1 MTDETSQSEIGSE
14 EDINRRANE
23 KARKRKAA
31 REKILATKT
40 IEKGLLIVHTGK
52 GKGKSTA
59 AFGLVVRAVGNG
71 MKIGVVQYVK
81 GKWQTGERGVL
92 EKFPEQ
98 VEIRTMGEGF
108 TWETQDRAR
117 DIQAARNAWEVS
129 KQMIEASRGDDPE
142 FDMVLLDELNIV
154 LRYGYL
160 DLQEVVEF
168 LSGKPEMLH
177 VIVTG
182 RNAKPELVEAADL
195 VTEMT
200 MVKHPFRAGVKAQ
213 KGIEF

>member
-1 MTDETSQSEIGSE
+1 MTDTASDERIDTE
-14 EDINRRANE
+14 EAINRRANE

-31 REKILATKT
+31 RDRILATKT
-40 IEKGLLIVHTGK
+40 VEKGLLIVHTGK

-59 AFGLVVRAVGNG
+59 AFGLVVRAIGNG
-71 MKIGVVQYVK
+71 MKVGVVQYVK

-117 DIQAARNAWEVS
+117 DIRAARNAWDVS
-129 KQMIEASRGDDPE
+129 RQMIEASRGDDPKY
-142 FDMVLLDELNIV
+142 DLVLLDELNIV

-160 DLQEVVEF
+160 DLAEVVEF
-168 LSGKPEMLH
+168 LANRPEMLH
-177 VIVTG
+177 VVVTG
-182 RNAKPELVEAADL
+182 RNAKPELIEAADL

>member
-1 MTDETSQSEIGSE
+1 MTDKNSE
-14 EDINRRANE
+14 EEIDADEAINRRANE

-31 REKILATKT
+31 RDRILATKT
-40 IEKGLLIVHTGK
+40 VEKGLLIVHTGK

-59 AFGLVVRAVGNG
+59 AFGLVVRAIGND
-71 MKIGVVQYVK
+71 MKVGVVQYVK

-117 DIQAARNAWEVS
+117 DIQAARNAWDVS
-129 KQMIEASRGDDPE
+129 RQMIEASRGADPKY
-142 FDMVLLDELNIV
+142 DMVLLDELNIV

-160 DLQEVVEF
+160 DLAEVVEF
-168 LSGKPEMLH
+168 LSNKPQMLH
-177 VIVTG
+177 VVVTG
-182 RNAKPELVEAADL
+182 RNAKPELIEAADL